1 MCIVC
6 FKLEQLDLA
15 YKCSVLKLF
24 PYILCFCP
32 NLHIFTNKLLII
44 FNTFIFNIHTIVIS
58 YLPTTIISL
67 EFSSVQSLTHVQLFV
82 TPQTAAHSGVLSIT
96 NSQSLLKL
104 MSIESVISS
113 NHLILCCPLL
123 LLPSIF
129 PASGSFQMSQ
139 LFASGGQSVGSFSF
153 NISPS
158 NEHPGLICFRMDW
171 LNLLT
176 VQGTLKSLPQLHSSK
191 ASILRCSAFFTV

>member
-82 TPQTAAHSGVLSIT
+82 TP
-96 NSQSLLKL
+96 
-104 MSIESVISS
+104 
-113 NHLILCCPLL
+113 
-123 LLPSIF
+123 
-129 PASGSFQMSQ
+129 
-139 LFASGGQSVGSFSF
+139 
-153 NISPS
+153 
-158 NEHPGLICFRMDW
+158 
-171 LNLLT
+171 
-176 VQGTLKSLPQLHSSK
+176 
-191 ASILRCSAFFTV
+191 